1 MSTFL
6 WIIGIIIG
14 GLIIG
19 VIGKLILPGKQ
30 AIPMWL
36 TIVAGIVGVV
46 IGTLLAQAFGLGTA
60 GVWNLWEIVLQVV
73 VGVVAVGAAAALY
86 PKMVSAKQ

>member
-1 MSTFL
+1 MTFL

-19 VIGKLILPGKQ
+19 VIGKLILPGRQ

-60 GVWNLWEIVLQVV
+60 GVWNIGEIILQIV
-73 VGVVAVGAAAALY
+73 VGVIAVAAAAALY
-86 PKMVSAKQ
+86 PKMVTAKR